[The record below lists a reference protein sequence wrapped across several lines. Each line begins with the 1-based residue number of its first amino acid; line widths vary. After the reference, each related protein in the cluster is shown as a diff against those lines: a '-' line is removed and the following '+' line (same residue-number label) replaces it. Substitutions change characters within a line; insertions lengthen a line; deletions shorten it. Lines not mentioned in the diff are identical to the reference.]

1 MTKLLQSL
9 YTYAYENRLVYSQED
24 RLKIKES
31 NRISEQ
37 TRKQLTEMLSANGLE
52 LFECYIEEEQLIQ
65 GLELEAIFCAG
76 LTIGMELSRL

>member
-1 MTKLLQSL
+1 MTKLLQAL

-37 TRKQLTEMLSANGLE
+37 TRKQLTGMLSANGLE